1 MKLTKKNLIIAG
13 IITIAFVIVGCKS
26 APPSEIMGNISE
38 ENISE
43 LIKYGKTIRSVPD
56 RVAFYTAAF
65 LGVEYADGP
74 LGEGGVSYE
83 DGGSSYDPDP
93 LYRFDVFDCTT
104 YVETIVALT
113 NATDFTSFKEA
124 MNKVRYMDGKVGFVT
139 RNHFISQDWIPNN
152 TAMGYISDITPS
164 VGPAKTATTTISK
177 SAWYEKLHQPEL
189 ENFRNNGV
197 DLEAVEPSIPYISLE
212 DVFTGEDLQVNEAL
226 LAKIPTGAIINIVRP
241 NWNLEK
247 YIGTN
252 LNISHQ
258 GIAIWKDGVLYYRN
272 GSSKEKKVTDY
283 PFIETFKGYVE
294 SSTIK
299 GFDVL
304 EIK

>member
-56 RVAFYTAAF
+56 RVAFYSSAF
-65 LGVEYADGP
+65 LGADYLDGP
-74 LGEGGVSYE
+74 LGE
-83 DGGSSYDPDP
+83 GGSSYDPDP

-113 NATDFTSFKEA
+113 NASDYTSFKAE
-124 MNKVRYMDGKVGFVT
+124 MDKIRYMDGQIGFVT
-139 RNHFISQDWIPNN
+139 RNHFMSLDWIPNN
-152 TAMGYISDITPS
+152 IDMGYLSDITTS
-164 VGPAKTATTTISK
+164 VGTHKTAATTISK

-189 ENFRNNGV
+189 ETFLNNGV
-197 DLEAVEPSIPYISLE
+197 HLETVDASIPYIHLE
-212 DVFTGEDLQVNEAL
+212 DVFMGEDLQVNEAL
-226 LAKIPTGAIINIVRP
+226 LAQIPNGTIINIVRP

-258 GIAIWKDGVLYYRN
+258 GIAIWKDGKLYYRN
-272 GSSKEKKVTDY
+272 ASSKQQKVVDY
-283 PFIETFKGYVE
+283 PFVETFKGYVE

-304 EIK
+304 AIN